1 MAATIDIDRMIEIC
15 FAAQFFVYGYMAL
28 FLYPYNDYDAVLH
41 MRHTGSKPYF
51 RGRRVLAV
59 VYIFLGIAA
68 GFGLC
73 PASPS
78 NGSAADGWAS
88 PLVPACLTLFFTAH
102 AGMLL
107 GLCDYAITERKN
119 DLLRLLPLPVLC
131 ALYAAF
137 PAMERSDCRAS
148 VRPSSGIHWLVH
160 AAVLQSIRQSEPLLL
175 GCRERNVRRR
185 SSRLRLPARIHAV
198 DRSPL
203 HRPAHYHP
211 AGTTGALPAL
221 RLDGLRDG
229 DTLYRLPLLVF
240 LLGIPAVSPVC
251 PCLVLLYE

>member
-1 MAATIDIDRMIEIC
+1 M
-15 FAAQFFVYGYMAL
+15 YGYMAL
-28 FLYPYNDYDAVLH
+28 FLYPYNDYDAVPR
-41 MRHTGSKPYF
+41 MRHTGSKPYL

-119 DLLRLLPLPVLC
+119 DLFRLLPLPVLC

-137 PAMERSDCRAS
+137 PAWGGAIAVLQS
-148 VRPSSGIHWLVH
+148 VHLVAH

-175 GCRERNVRRR
+175 GCRERNARRR

-229 DTLYRLPLLVF
+229 DTLYRLPLL
-240 LLGIPAVSPVC
+240 LGVPAVSPVC